1 MKPLVRLV
9 LVCECSCHCLNG
21 RHITVIHLFSNSF
34 TLECSADA
42 SSFCLFLCHGK
53 VKLELDF
60 PVELEGICH
69 AKVLGFLSN
78 SLLLYYS
85 LLRDYRLTS
94 SHTCGMG
101 TLPVLQ
107 VM

>member
-1 MKPLVRLV
+1 MSVV
-9 LVCECSCHCLNG
+9 VTCQCLNG
-21 RHITVIHLFSNSF
+21 RHITVIHLSSNSF
-34 TLECSADA
+34 TLGWSSDA

-69 AKVLGFLSN
+69 AKELAFLSN

-85 LLRDYRLTS
+85 LLQDYTLTS

-101 TLPVLQ
+101 TLLVLQ